1 MSDDCLFCK
10 IVRKEINAK
19 EVLRDEH
26 VVAFHDLNPQ
36 APTHVLVIP
45 TVHAE
50 HLSEFTRRKATP
62 RPPAGCS
69 QRRPRS
75 ASNSGPD
82 GYRVVM
88 NEGRD
93 AGQSVFHLHAHV
105 LAGPVAPMSRRLNSV
120 PRSRGGLTARG
131 WPGSSLIALAL
142 GRSQWRPE

>member
-1 MSDDCLFCK
+1 MHEDCLFCK
-10 IVRKEINAK
+10 IVRKDITAK

-36 APTHVLVIP
+36 APAHVLIIP

-50 HLSEFTRRKATP
+50 HLSDFVQQGNVAAAGRFLSAAAEIGTRF
-62 RPPAGCS
+62 
-69 QRRPRS
+69 
-75 ASNSGPD
+75 GPS

-105 LAGPVAPMSRRLNSV
+105 LAGRALS
-120 PRSRGGLTARG
+120 
-131 WPGSSLIALAL
+131 WPPG
-142 GRSQWRPE
+142 